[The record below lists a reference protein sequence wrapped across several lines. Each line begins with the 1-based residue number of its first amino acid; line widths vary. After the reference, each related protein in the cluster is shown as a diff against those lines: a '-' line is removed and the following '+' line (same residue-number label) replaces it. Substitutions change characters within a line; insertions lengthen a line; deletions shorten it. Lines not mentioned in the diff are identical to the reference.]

1 MMNKK
6 DGGNLIMKKKN
17 EKILVSAIAGMTALQ
32 GVSATMM
39 NVCADEVHRKKLMCL
54 NHPKGMELVWIDNL
68 KMPYCILVAGL
79 IALLVFLILNR
90 KKVDLDKLQE
100 E

>member
-39 NVCADEVHRKKLMCL
+39 NVCADEVHVSYAKVETSKKDDLEAKL
-54 NHPKGMELVWIDNL
+54 HDT
-68 KMPYCILVAGL
+68 
-79 IALLVFLILNR
+79 
-90 KKVDLDKLQE
+90 KKVVEDKSLALDSAAGQVAVAINR
-100 E
+100 

>member
-1 MMNKK
+1 MSKVK
-6 DGGNLIMKKKN
+6 LFFSGVVFFVVVDF
-17 EKILVSAIAGMTALQ
+17 LQ
-32 GVSATMM
+32 SY
-39 NVCADEVHRKKLMCL
+39 RKKLMCL
-54 NHPKGMELVWIDNL
+54 NDPKGMKLVWIDNL

>member
-1 MMNKK
+1 
-6 DGGNLIMKKKN
+6 
-17 EKILVSAIAGMTALQ
+17 
-32 GVSATMM
+32 
-39 NVCADEVHRKKLMCL
+39 
-54 NHPKGMELVWIDNL
+54 MELVWIDNL

-100 E
+100 EYVRSRLSQGTLESVDLLDVTSKHEFYQERI